1 MRISVKT
8 DAPYVGMRTKLNLP
22 DRGSAEKYYYS
33 YTSYLFRAYIAY
45 KKLVDFHREHGY
57 GFGLFET
64 LTYRNKDL
72 PLFEGLPCFSGRH
85 ITLFFKRLRTNL
97 ERKLGHRP
105 VIDFILVCEYGDEK
119 QRPHYHPLFFV
130 YEKISPYE
138 FAKFV
143 YEAWQYGKTDSYDV
157 YGRPQFA
164 TIDKHVIISFAACRY
179 ILKYILKYIE
189 FENKFSSVL
198 DKLFS
203 RYNVEDEFDLRDRY
217 MYECRPFIRTSL
229 NFGYTSQF
237 DNSEDL
243 TINIPT
249 DGFGNFEIVRC
260 PSYVY
265 RKLFYDKQIESYS
278 VGGKPI
284 YRKTPNGSYMY
295 ELNDLGREYKARNI
309 ESCIDAAVALY
320 NNVLSSLNQY
330 ELDRFNEFLAD
341 RSLRDLAIYS
351 LVYRDRLFVINPL
364 TCEDFTMPFD
374 TVVYTKFFLDCLEC
388 RQLKVTDF
396 SFTIDDRTCE
406 LFNYFDFLLDFIDQL
421 VHYQH
426 VELHT
431 ILDAVEVYNNL
442 SQFQFTLN
450 YEDDSRLCSLC

>member
-8 DAPYVGMRTKLNLP
+8 DAPYVGMKTTFQVP

-45 KKLVDFHREHGY
+45 KKLVDFRSEHGY

-64 LTYRNKDL
+64 LTYREKDL

-119 QRPHYHPLFFV
+119 QRPHYHPVFFV
-130 YEKISPYE
+130 YERISPYE

-143 YEAWQYGKTDSYDV
+143 YEAWQYGKTDSFDV

-164 TIDKHVIISFAACRY
+164 TIDKHVLISFAACRY
-179 ILKYILKYIE
+179 VCKYILKYIE
-189 FENKFSSVL
+189 FEDKFSSVL
-198 DKLFS
+198 DKLNA
-203 RYNVEDEFDLRDRY
+203 RYSVEDYENVRERY
-217 MYECRPFIRTSL
+217 MFECRPFIRTSL
-229 NFGYTSQF
+229 NFGFTDQF
-237 DNSEDL
+237 DNDEEL

-249 DGFGNFEIVRC
+249 DGFGNFETVRC

-265 RKLFYDKQIESYS
+265 RKLFYDKQIDSYD

-295 ELNDLGREYKARNI
+295 QLNDLGKEYKAKHI
-309 ESCIDAAVALY
+309 ESCINAAVDLY
-320 NNVLSSLNQY
+320 NNVLSSLNKF
-330 ELDRFNEFLAD
+330 ELDIFNEFMSG

-351 LVYRDRLFVINPL
+351 LVYRNRLFVVQH
-364 TCEDFTMPFD
+364 TTAEDFTMPFD
-374 TVVYTKFFLDCLEC
+374 TVVYTNFFLNCLDCRPLTP
-388 RQLKVTDF
+388 QDW
-396 SFTIDDRTCE
+396 SFVIDDRSC
-406 LFNYFDFLLDFIDQL
+406 LSFNYFDFLLDFIDQL

-426 VELHT
+426 VKLHT
-431 ILDAVEVYNNL
+431 IPDAVEVHNNL
-442 SQFQFTLN
+442 SHFQFTLN
-450 YEDDSRLCSLC
+450 YEDDSRLCSVR